1 MWLKPGSDHLIVL
14 EARSPKSRCQ
24 LEFWTWIPT
33 KGCERVPSISLSW
46 FLVMCWQSLV
56 FLDLQNHH
64 LNFCRFIYTGTSP
77 SVHVSVSKC
86 SIFIKTS
93 FGSDSERICLQC
105 RRARLDPWV
114 GKIPWRRE
122 WQPTPVFL
130 PGEFHGQRAWPAK
143 VFWGCKESDT
153 TEWLLLLLSDT
164 GLGLTWMTSSK
175 SN

>member
-130 PGEFHGQRAWPAK
+130 SGEFRGQRSLVGYSPW
-143 VFWGCKESDT
+143 VCKESDM
-153 TEWLLLLLSDT
+153 TEHWHCYYKCSV
-164 GLGLTWMTSSK
+164 WK
-175 SN
+175 